1 MNIVFATHNKNKIL
15 EVQKMLPESIKIL
28 SLQDIGQFEEIPET
42 GKTIEENAIIK
53 ANFITEKFGYDCIAD
68 DSGLE
73 INFLNGEPGVHSAR
87 YAGEHRNDTDN
98 MNLVLKKLKNTT
110 ERTAQFK
117 TVIALNINKNQ
128 YLFNGIAKG
137 NITLSKFGNEGFGYD
152 PIFKPEG
159 FDKTFAEMSLTEKNA
174 ISHRGKA
181 IQLLLSFLKKC
192 NF

>member
-28 SLQDIGQFEEIPET
+28 SLQDISQFEEIPET

-117 TVIALNINKNQ
+117 TVIALKINKNQ